1 MVPFELPPNST
12 QLPLFNEGKMSYVCD
27 PPFVAAYRAC
37 KELEEAGEQ
46 TDSPTQ
52 VVRARMLG
60 YLLINIPSVGA
71 QDKFVKAIN
80 ETPNVDTL
88 NRLGD
93 TIIRFF
99 VLNFRTSQQSSSIA
113 SEDTDSDNDADNLVT
128 SMPSPS
134 ETKQKALRRDRNRC
148 ILTGRFDL
156 SAPTYPEDVLFRPV
170 ETMCAFI
177 IPKATI
183 GSLDPSLDATSASDY
198 PQIVKEIMRTFIQD
212 ATGTEAMDVNSL
224 HNIMTLQYDPYHL
237 FNSLDLWFEQTSE
250 ANVYHIETILTTTT
264 TLPLLSPT
272 LLALHAACA
281 KVAHLSGAAQ
291 LVDFLLCEGFEI
303 IDEIELEVNE
313 ELTDD

>member
-1 MVPFELPPNST
+1 MFPFKLSPNST
-12 QLPLFNEGKMSYVCD
+12 RLPIFNEGKMNYVCD
-27 PPFVAAYRAC
+27 PPFVAAFRAC

-46 TDSPTQ
+46 TDSPAQ

-60 YLLINIPSVGA
+60 YLLINIPSAGA
-71 QDKFVKAIN
+71 QEKLVKAIN
-80 ETPNVDTL
+80 ETPNVDAL

-99 VLNFRTSQQSSSIA
+99 VLNFRTSQQSSSLA
-113 SEDTDSDNDADNLVT
+113 SEDTDSDSDADNLEGST
-128 SMPSPS
+128 
-134 ETKQKALRRDRNRC
+134 
-148 ILTGRFDL
+148 FF
-156 SAPTYPEDVLFRPV
+156 APAYPEDVLFRPV

-183 GSLDPSLDATSASDY
+183 GSLDPSLDATSAFDY

-224 HNIMTLQYDPYHL
+224 QNIMTLQYDPYHL

-250 ANVYHIETILTTTT
+250 ANVYHIETTQTFLAYRQPKVRLTTTT
-264 TLPLLSPT
+264 TLPLPSPT

>member
-1 MVPFELPPNST
+1 MVPFKLPPNST

-71 QDKFVKAIN
+71 QDKLVKAIN

-113 SEDTDSDNDADNLVT
+113 SEDTDSDNDADNL
-128 SMPSPS
+128 
-134 ETKQKALRRDRNRC
+134 ALRRDRNRC

-183 GSLDPSLDATSASDY
+183 GSLDPSLDPTSAFDY

-224 HNIMTLQYDPYHL
+224 QNIMTLQYDPYHL

-250 ANVYHIETILTTTT
+250 ANVYHIETTPTFLAYRQPKVRLSTIT
-264 TLPLLSPT
+264 TLPLPSPT

-303 IDEIELEVNE
+303 IDELELEVNE